1 MKMKKFATI
10 LLLGAV
16 LLQSCGLSNLGKGS
30 LIGSGAGAAIGA
42 GVGYLI
48 GKDGKGAA
56 IGAAIGTAVGGGTGA
71 IIGNQMDKKAKELA
85 ALENAQVE
93 TITDVNGL
101 TAIKV
106 TFPSGILF
114 DFNKTA
120 LSKEAKEELGQFAT
134 GLADLPETDLT
145 IIGHTDNVG
154 TAEANQSVSDKRAA
168 AVAKFFQSKGI
179 AAERLHAEGHSFN
192 EPVASNDTAEGQA
205 KNRRVEVYVTANEA
219 MIEAAKAEA
228 AKQGKE

>member
-1 MKMKKFATI
+1 MKKFTTIFLCGAI
-10 LLLGAV
+10 LLSG
-16 LLQSCGLSNLGKGS
+16 CGMSNLGKGS

-48 GKDGKGAA
+48 GKDGKSAA

-71 IIGNQMDKKAKELA
+71 IIGNQMDKKAKELE
-85 ALENAQVE
+85 ALNNAQIE

-114 DFNKTA
+114 DFNKST
-120 LSKEAKEELGQFAT
+120 LSKEAKAELSEFAKD
-134 GLADLPETDLT
+134 LADLPDTDLT
-145 IIGHTDNVG
+145 IWGHTDNVG
-154 TAEANQSVSDKRAA
+154 SAEANQSVSDKRAL
-168 AVAKFFQSKGI
+168 AVAKLFKSKGI
-179 AAERLHAEGHSFN
+179 AESRLHAQGQSFN
-192 EPVASNDTAEGQA
+192 FPVADNETDEGRA

>member
-1 MKMKKFATI
+1 MKKFTTIFLCGAI
-10 LLLGAV
+10 LLS
-16 LLQSCGLSNLGKGS
+16 SCGMSNLGKGS

-48 GKDGKGAA
+48 SKDGKGAA

-71 IIGNQMDKKAKELA
+71 IIGNQMDKKAKELE
-85 ALENAQVE
+85 ALENAQIE

-114 DFNKTA
+114 DFNKSS
-120 LSKEAKEELGQFAT
+120 LSKEAKEELGIFAKEI
-134 GLADLPETDLT
+134 ADMPDTDLT
-145 IIGHTDNVG
+145 IWGHTDNVG
-154 TAEANQSVSDKRAA
+154 TAEANQSVSEKRAN
-168 AVAKFFQSKGI
+168 AVAKFFKGKGI
-179 AAERLHAEGHSFN
+179 KEERLHVEGHSFN
-192 EPVASNDTAEGQA
+192 EPIASNDTDEGRA
-205 KNRRVEVYVTANEA
+205 KNRRVEVYITANEA

>member
-1 MKMKKFATI
+1 MKKFTTIFLCGAI
-10 LLLGAV
+10 LLSG
-16 LLQSCGLSNLGKGS
+16 CGMSNLGKGA
-30 LIGSGAGAAIGA
+30 LIGSGAGAAVGA

-48 GKDGKGAA
+48 SKDGKGAA

-71 IIGNQMDKKAKELA
+71 IIGNQMDKKAKELE
-85 ALENAQVE
+85 ALQNAQIE

-114 DFNKTA
+114 DFNKST
-120 LSKEAKEELGQFAT
+120 LSKEAKAELGEFAKE
-134 GLADLPETDLT
+134 LADIPDTDLT
-145 IIGHTDNVG
+145 IWGHTDNVG
-154 TAEANQSVSDKRAA
+154 TAEANQSVSEKRAN
-168 AVAKFFQSKGI
+168 AVAKFFKGKGI
-179 AAERLHAEGHSFN
+179 KEERLHVEGHSFN
-192 EPVASNDTAEGQA
+192 EPIASNDTDEGRA
-205 KNRRVEVYVTANEA
+205 KNRRVEVYITANEA

>member
-1 MKMKKFATI
+1 MKKFATI

-16 LLQSCGLSNLGKGS
+16 LLQSCGMSNLGKGS

-48 GKDGKGAA
+48 SKDGKGAA

-71 IIGNQMDKKAKELA
+71 IIG
-85 ALENAQVE
+85 
-93 TITDVNGL
+93 
-101 TAIKV
+101 
-106 TFPSGILF
+106 SGILF
-114 DFNKTA
+114 DFNKST
-120 LSKEAKEELGQFAT
+120 LSKEAKEELGQFAA
-134 GLADLPETDLT
+134 GLSDLPDTDLT

-154 TAEANQSVSDKRAA
+154 TAEANQSVSEKRAN
-168 AVAKFFQSKGI
+168 AVAKFFTSKGI
-179 AAERLHAEGHSFN
+179 NAKRLHAEGHSFN